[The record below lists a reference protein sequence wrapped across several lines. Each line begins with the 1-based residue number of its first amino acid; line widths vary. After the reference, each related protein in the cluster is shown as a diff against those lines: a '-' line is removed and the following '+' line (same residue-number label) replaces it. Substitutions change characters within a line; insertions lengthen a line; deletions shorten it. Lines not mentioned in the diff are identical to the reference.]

1 MRKILDFAYKF
12 AASLSAL
19 AIFTIAL
26 LMIGQSFMRE
36 IGISTGP
43 INEIVSWLCATAAFS
58 GMAYAF
64 KQGDFVRVGLL
75 LERLDKRQRRY
86 GEIAA
91 LMIAVVA
98 CLYLA
103 FWATSFTYESLL
115 FNDIATGLLPMPLWI
130 PQCAFVLGSWLFAIA
145 TIDECFIAFFGGEPS
160 YVTAVRERHARG
172 DFSSDL

>member
-1 MRKILDFAYKF
+1 MRKVLDCAYMT
-12 AASLSAL
+12 AASISAFSIL
-19 AIFTIAL
+19 VIAL
-26 LMIGQSFMRE
+26 LMIGQSVLRE

-43 INEIVSWLCATAAFS
+43 VNEIVSWLCATAAFS

-75 LERLDKRQRRY
+75 LERFDKRQQRY
-86 GEIAA
+86 GEIVA
-91 LMIAVVA
+91 LLIAVIA

-103 FWATSFTYESLL
+103 FWATSFTYESLK

-130 PQCAFVLGSWLFAIA
+130 PQCTFVIGSWLFAIA
-145 TIDECFIAFFGGEPS
+145 AIDECVIVIRGGEPS
-160 YVTAVRERHARG
+160 YVRAVRERHAKG

>member
-64 KQGDFVRVGLL
+64 
-75 LERLDKRQRRY
+75 RQRRY

-130 PQCAFVLGSWLFAIA
+130 PQCAFVLGSWLFAVA
-145 TIDECFIAFFGGEPS
+145 TIDECFIVFFGGEPS